1 MSAIIVLCIL
11 IIALVVCIGINQV
24 QSFKI
29 KLYEGILRNNKDK
42 FSKERFAK
50 IVDIMDGNLLSV
62 IKKMINFKE

>member
-1 MSAIIVLCIL
+1 MSAIIVLFIL
-11 IIALVVCIGINQV
+11 VIALVVCIGINQV

-42 FSKERFAK
+42 FSEERFAK